1 MAQENGFQ
9 MGREDGWRLGFG
21 NFLAKENRDWWH
33 TSRWWMQTLIWL
45 VLLGGFVVMV
55 LFIIPGITAP
65 DGEPVLDQAPISAA
79 VQGFFGVG
87 AMLLAIGI
95 TILLQDAVIGE
106 KQTGTAEWVLSKP
119 VSRPA
124 FVLAKLVSNTFGML
138 VVMVAVPSAAVFLL
152 VSSSVGEVH
161 LFVPFAAGAVLLAL
175 HTFFYLALALM
186 MGVLV
191 SRREILLAVA
201 LGSLLG
207 GSFIRNFIPASSL
220 VTPWFLPDI
229 AGLAA
234 MGVELPVEMLLPIVM
249 TGIWSLIFLVIALW
263 RFQRHEF

>member
-1 MAQENGFQ
+1 MTQENGFQ
-9 MGREDGWRLGFG
+9 TMKENGWRLGLG
-21 NFLAKENRDWWH
+21 NLLAKENRAWWG
-33 TSRWWMQTLIWL
+33 TNRWWMQALIWL
-45 VLLGGFVVMV
+45 VLLGGFVSLV
-55 LFIIPGITAP
+55 LFVIPNIAGP
-65 DGEPVLDQAPISAA
+65 NGETVLEQDPAEAA

-87 AMLLAIGI
+87 GILLALGI

-124 FVLAKLVSNTFGML
+124 FILAKLISHTLGML
-138 VVMVAVPSAAVFLL
+138 VIMVAVPSAAVFLL
-152 VSSSVGEVH
+152 VSFSVGEVH
-161 LFVPFAAGAVLLAL
+161 LLIPFAAGAVLLAL

>member
-9 MGREDGWRLGFG
+9 TVREDGWRLGFG
-21 NFLAKENRDWWH
+21 NFLAKENRDWWR

-65 DGEPVLDQAPISAA
+65 DGEPVLDQAPIPAA

-87 AMLLAIGI
+87 AILLAIGI
-95 TILLQDAVIGE
+95 TILLQDAMIGE

-124 FVLAKLVSNTFGML
+124 FVLAKLVSDTFGML
-138 VVMVAVPSAAVFLL
+138 VVMIAIPSAAVYILL
-152 VSSSVGEVH
+152 TLSGGELYPVGA
-161 LFVPFAAGAVLLAL
+161 FIAGVVLLAL
-175 HTFFYLALALM
+175 HTFFYLTLALM

-207 GSFIRNFIPASSL
+207 GSFIRNFIPASAL

-234 MGVELPVEMLLPIVM
+234 MGVDLPLEMLMPAA
-249 TGIWSLIFLVIALW
+249 TTALW
-263 RFQRHEF
+263 SIVFIAAALWKFQRHEF

>member
-249 TGIWSLIFLVIALW
+249 TGIWSLIFLVIAMW